1 MYSYEKMF
9 VKFFYEHLFS
19 YIYLCGFHF
28 NMSYNFEKAY
38 NNNKSFLVVVCFK
51 DEKAI
56 IIQVRSQYKHND
68 SLMTLLK

>member
-1 MYSYEKMF
+1 MF
-9 VKFFYEHLFS
+9 VKFFYEHLFL

-38 NNNKSFLVVVCFK
+38 NDNKYFLIVVCFK

-56 IIQVRSQYKHND
+56 IKQVRSQNIHND
-68 SLMTLLK
+68 FLMTQLK